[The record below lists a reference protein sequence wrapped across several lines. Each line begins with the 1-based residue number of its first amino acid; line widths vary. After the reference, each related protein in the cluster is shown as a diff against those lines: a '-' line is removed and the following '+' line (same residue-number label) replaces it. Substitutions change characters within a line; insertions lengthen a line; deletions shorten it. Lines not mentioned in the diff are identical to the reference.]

1 MEITRE
7 RKKGTP
13 REGKTTKRPK
23 QGKRKGKN
31 NIVRFRNMFCF
42 KTSTCSVSNHHII
55 LDLSGNEYQWL
66 AYADYKIPTSSLLQL
81 AH

>member
-23 QGKRKGKN
+23 QGKRKGSKKQHCE
-31 NIVRFRNMFCF
+31 I
-42 KTSTCSVSNHHII
+42 
-55 LDLSGNEYQWL
+55 
-66 AYADYKIPTSSLLQL
+66 
-81 AH
+81 